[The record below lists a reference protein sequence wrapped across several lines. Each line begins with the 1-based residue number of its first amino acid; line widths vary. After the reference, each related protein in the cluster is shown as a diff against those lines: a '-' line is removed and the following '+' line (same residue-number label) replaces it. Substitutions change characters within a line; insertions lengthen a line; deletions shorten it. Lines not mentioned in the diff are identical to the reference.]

1 MFMNYCAE
9 QISSRVSQF
18 TNVRKKKEKIK
29 SLLTAFLFIVY
40 ISFFLVK
47 ELLVRRNVM
56 YYWNLP
62 FVNFWSQL
70 EKDQELKIRLY
81 KNFEEQREIYCRHQW
96 KNKVRFFIYFYK
108 VSLHVLLTLPQ
119 REYIVKNE
127 ILTHEFTVQTIV

>member
-18 TNVRKKKEKIK
+18 MNVRKKKEKIK
-29 SLLTAFLFIVY
+29 TLLTAFLFIVY

-81 KNFEEQREIYCRHQW
+81 KNFEEQREIYCRHQR